1 MQGKLMMADDN
12 FPQIL
17 RDFVPDVGVLY
28 FEGDLTLLQNRC
40 IAIVGSRKC
49 TQYGKT
55 VAKTIG
61 KRAAENGVTVV
72 SGLARGIDTAGHLGA
87 LEAGGKTIAVL
98 GGGTEHYYPP
108 ENRKLQQQIAR
119 EGLLLSEHEPE
130 YIAKAYDF
138 PKRNRLISALSES
151 VVVVEA
157 PNRSGALITAE
168 CAEEQG
174 KNVYAV
180 PGNITSYYSFG
191 TNKLIRE
198 NATPL
203 ILIDDIFLDL
213 NISPYIKED
222 NLLELGEDERRVF
235 EVVKNCGEVTID
247 EIYHKTNIKPSEI
260 NGIIT
265 ILEMKG
271 IIFYKVLKNT
281 GLYKIYLLK
290 GTKKVLFA

>member
-1 MQGKLMMADDN
+1 MQGKLLIDDDK

-17 RDFVPDVGVLY
+17 RDFVPDLGVLY
-28 FEGDLTLLQNRC
+28 FEGDPGLLQNRC

-61 KRAAENGVTVV
+61 RRAAENGVTVV
-72 SGLARGIDTAGHLGA
+72 SGLAKGIDTAGHLGA

-98 GGGTEHYYPP
+98 GGGTDHFYPP
-108 ENRKLQQQIAR
+108 ENRKLQQRIAR
-119 EGLLLSEHEPE
+119 EGLLLSEHEPG
-130 YIAKAYDF
+130 YIARYYDF
-138 PKRNRLISALSES
+138 PKRNRLISALAES

-174 KNVYAV
+174 KNLYAV

-191 TNKLIRE
+191 TNQLIRE
-198 NATPL
+198 NTTPL

-222 NLLELGEDERRVF
+222 NLLDLGEDERKVF
-235 EVVKNCGEVTID
+235 EVIKNCGEVTID

-271 IIFYKVLKNT
+271 IIFSSLGKVFVAK
-281 GLYKIYLLK
+281 
-290 GTKKVLFA
+290 F

>member
-1 MQGKLMMADDN
+1 MQGKLLIDDDK

-17 RDFVPDVGVLY
+17 RDFVPDRGVLY
-28 FEGDLTLLQNRC
+28 FEGDPGLLQNRC

-61 KRAAENGVTVV
+61 RRAAENGVTVV
-72 SGLARGIDTAGHLGA
+72 SGLAKGIDTAGHLGA

-98 GGGTEHYYPP
+98 GGGTDHFYPP
-108 ENRKLQQQIAR
+108 ENRKLQQRIAR
-119 EGLLLSEHEPE
+119 EGLLLSEHEPG
-130 YIAKAYDF
+130 YIARSYDF
-138 PKRNRLISALSES
+138 PKRNRLISALAES

-174 KNVYAV
+174 KNLYAV

-191 TNKLIRE
+191 TNQLIRE
-198 NATPL
+198 NTTPL

-222 NLLELGEDERRVF
+222 NQLELGEDERKVF
-235 EVVKNCGEVTID
+235 EVIKNCGEVTID

-271 IIFYKVLKNT
+271 IIFSSLGKVFVAK
-281 GLYKIYLLK
+281 
-290 GTKKVLFA
+290 F

>member
-61 KRAAENGVTVV
+61 KRSAENGVTVV

-271 IIFYKVLKNT
+271 IIFSSL
-281 GLYKIYLLK
+281 GKILVAK
-290 GTKKVLFA
+290 F

>member
-28 FEGDLTLLQNRC
+28 FEGDFTLLQNRC

-49 TQYGKT
+49 TQYGRT

-98 GGGTEHYYPP
+98 GGATDHYYPP
-108 ENRKLQQQIAR
+108 ENRQLQQRIAR
-119 EGLLLSEHEPE
+119 EGLLLSQHEPG
-130 YIAKAYDF
+130 YVAKAYDF

-222 NLLELGEDERRVF
+222 NLLELGEDERKVF

-271 IIFYKVLKNT
+271 IIFSSL
-281 GLYKIYLLK
+281 GKILVAK
-290 GTKKVLFA
+290 F

>member
-271 IIFYKVLKNT
+271 IIFSSL
-281 GLYKIYLLK
+281 GKILVAK
-290 GTKKVLFA
+290 F

>member
-203 ILIDDIFLDL
+203 ILIDDIFLDSVSYTHL
-213 NISPYIKED
+213 TLP
-222 NLLELGEDERRVF
+222 
-235 EVVKNCGEVTID
+235 
-247 EIYHKTNIKPSEI
+247 
-260 NGIIT
+260 T
-265 ILEMKG
+265 ILR
-271 IIFYKVLKNT
+271 V
-281 GLYKIYLLK
+281 
-290 GTKKVLFA
+290 

>member
-49 TQYGKT
+49 TQDGKT

-271 IIFYKVLKNT
+271 IIFSSL
-281 GLYKIYLLK
+281 GKILVAK
-290 GTKKVLFA
+290 F

>member
-1 MQGKLMMADDN
+1 MKGKLLKDDDK

-17 RDFVPDVGVLY
+17 RDFVPDLGVLY
-28 FEGDLTLLQNRC
+28 FEGDLELLKNRC
-40 IAIVGSRKC
+40 IAVVGSRKC
-49 TQYGKT
+49 TQYGKI

-61 KRAAENGVTVV
+61 RRAAENGVAVV
-72 SGLARGIDTAGHLGA
+72 SGLAKGIDTAGHQGA

-98 GGGTEHYYPP
+98 GGGTDHFYPP
-108 ENRKLQQQIAR
+108 ENRKLQQRIAR
-119 EGLLLSEHEPE
+119 EGLLLSEHEPG
-130 YIAKAYDF
+130 YIARSYDF
-138 PKRNRLISALSES
+138 PKRNRLISALAES

-174 KNVYAV
+174 KKLYAV

-198 NATPL
+198 NTTPL

-213 NISPYIKED
+213 NISPYIKEEK
-222 NLLELGEDERRVF
+222 LLELGEDERKVF
-235 EVVKNCGEVTID
+235 EVIKNCGEVTID

-271 IIFYKVLKNT
+271 IIFSSLGKVFVAK
-281 GLYKIYLLK
+281 
-290 GTKKVLFA
+290 F

>member
-1 MQGKLMMADDN
+1 MQGKLMMTDDN

-28 FEGDLTLLQNRC
+28 FEGDFTLLQNRC

-49 TQYGKT
+49 TQYGRT

-98 GGGTEHYYPP
+98 GGATDHYYPP
-108 ENRKLQQQIAR
+108 ENRQLQQRIAR
-119 EGLLLSEHEPE
+119 EGLLLSQHEPG
-130 YIAKAYDF
+130 YVAKAYDF

-213 NISPYIKED
+213 NISPYIKEG
-222 NLLELGEDERRVF
+222 NLLELGEDERKVF

-271 IIFYKVLKNT
+271 IIFSSL
-281 GLYKIYLLK
+281 GKILVAK
-290 GTKKVLFA
+290 F

>member
-1 MQGKLMMADDN
+1 MPA
-12 FPQIL
+12 
-17 RDFVPDVGVLY
+17 
-28 FEGDLTLLQNRC
+28 
-40 IAIVGSRKC
+40 
-49 TQYGKT
+49 
-55 VAKTIG
+55 
-61 KRAAENGVTVV
+61 RACF
-72 SGLARGIDTAGHLGA
+72 
-87 LEAGGKTIAVL
+87 
-98 GGGTEHYYPP
+98 
-108 ENRKLQQQIAR
+108 
-119 EGLLLSEHEPE
+119 LSEHEPE

-271 IIFYKVLKNT
+271 IIFSSL
-281 GLYKIYLLK
+281 GKILVAK
-290 GTKKVLFA
+290 F

>member
-130 YIAKAYDF
+130 YMAKAYDF

-271 IIFYKVLKNT
+271 IIFSSL
-281 GLYKIYLLK
+281 GKILVAK
-290 GTKKVLFA
+290 F

>member
-1 MQGKLMMADDN
+1 MRGKMIKSDDN

-17 RDFVPDVGVLY
+17 RDFVPDLGVLY
-28 FEGDLTLLQNRC
+28 FDGNIQLLNSRC
-40 IAIVGSRKC
+40 ISVVGSRKC

-55 VAKTIG
+55 VAKAIG
-61 KRAAENGVTVV
+61 KRVAESGVTVV
-72 SGLARGIDTAGHLGA
+72 SGLARGIDTASHLGA
-87 LEAGGKTIAVL
+87 LEAGGNTIAVL
-98 GGGTEHYYPP
+98 GGGTENYYPP
-108 ENRKLQQQIAR
+108 ENRELQKRIAR
-119 EGLLLSEHEPE
+119 EGLLISEHEPS

-138 PKRNRLISALSES
+138 PKRNRIISALAES

-157 PNRSGALITAE
+157 GNRSGALITAE
-168 CAEEQG
+168 CAEELG

-198 NATPL
+198 TATPL
-203 ILIDDIFLDL
+203 ILIDDVLIDL
-213 NISPYIKED
+213 GIHPYIKED
-222 NLLELGEDERRVF
+222 TMLELGDDEKKVF
-235 EVVKNCGEVTID
+235 EVIKNCGEVTID

-271 IIFYKVLKNT
+271 IIFSNL
-281 GLYKIYLLK
+281 GKIAISSDLII
-290 GTKKVLFA
+290 

>member
-61 KRAAENGVTVV
+61 KRAAENGVTGV

-271 IIFYKVLKNT
+271 IIFSSL
-281 GLYKIYLLK
+281 GKILVAK
-290 GTKKVLFA
+290 F

>member
-213 NISPYIKED
+213 NFSPYIKED
-222 NLLELGEDERRVF
+222 NLLELGDDERRVF
-235 EVVKNCGEVTID
+235 DVVKNCGEVTID

-271 IIFYKVLKNT
+271 IIFSSL
-281 GLYKIYLLK
+281 GKILVAK
-290 GTKKVLFA
+290 F

>member
-1 MQGKLMMADDN
+1 MKGKLLKDDDK

-17 RDFVPDVGVLY
+17 RDFVPDLGVLY
-28 FEGDLTLLQNRC
+28 FEGDLELLKNRC
-40 IAIVGSRKC
+40 IAVVGSRKC

-61 KRAAENGVTVV
+61 RRAAENGVAVV
-72 SGLARGIDTAGHLGA
+72 SGLAKGIDTAGHQGA

-98 GGGTEHYYPP
+98 GGGTDHFYPP

-119 EGLLLSEHEPE
+119 EGLLLSEHEPG
-130 YIAKAYDF
+130 YIARSYDF
-138 PKRNRLISALSES
+138 PKRNRLISALAES

-174 KNVYAV
+174 KKLYAV

-198 NATPL
+198 NTTPL

-213 NISPYIKED
+213 NISPYIKEEK
-222 NLLELGEDERRVF
+222 LLELGEDERKVF
-235 EVVKNCGEVTID
+235 EVIKNCGEVTID

-271 IIFYKVLKNT
+271 IIFSSLGKVFVAK
-281 GLYKIYLLK
+281 
-290 GTKKVLFA
+290 F